1 MILEAIISTTMPD
14 GSAHISPMGP
24 IISDGFSR
32 FELRPFEG
40 SQTLAN
46 LRVRRAGVLHVT
58 DDVMLFAQ
66 AISNCWVVPPELVR
80 ATAIDGWIIV
90 DACRWYE
97 FEVSFVEQSTSRC
110 SLQCK
115 TVVEGVGRDFFG
127 FNRAKHAVLE
137 AAIVVSRRDFLP
149 AIEIDAQ
156 LERAT
161 TIVAK
166 TGGQKELAALDLLV
180 QCIKNNSPSSKSL
193 AQS

>member
-1 MILEAIISTTMPD
+1 MILEAIITTTMPD
-14 GSAHISPMGP
+14 GSVHISPMGP

-46 LRVRRAGVLHVT
+46 LRSSRAGVLHVT

-66 AISNCWVVPPELVR
+66 AVSNCWVERPELAR
-80 ATAIDGWIIV
+80 ARAIDGWIV
-90 DACRWYE
+90 TDACRWYE
-97 FEVSFVEQSTSRC
+97 FEVSFMEQSTSRC
-110 SLQCK
+110 SLQCN
-115 TVVEGVGRDFFG
+115 TVAEGIGRDFFG

-149 AIEIDAQ
+149 SSEIDAH
-156 LERAT
+156 LERAA

-180 QCIKNNSPSSKSL
+180 QCIKKYSPSSKSL